1 MLILASN
8 SERRKKLL
16 SDIGLEFK
24 VVSNAVSEEI
34 DEKLKPEDTVITL
47 SKRKAYAAFKQNPND
62 TIIAADTMV
71 WVGDTPIHS
80 PKTEEEAYEGLKKL
94 SGQSH
99 KVYTGVTIINKD
111 KEISFYEVSTVY
123 MKNYNDIQIYE
134 YIKTGEPYGKAG
146 GYGIQGEGGKL
157 VESYEGD
164 FFTIVGLPLKK
175 LQKELEAFNY

>member
-1 MLILASN
+1 
-8 SERRKKLL
+8 
-16 SDIGLEFK
+16 
-24 VVSNAVSEEI
+24 
-34 DEKLKPEDTVITL
+34 
-47 SKRKAYAAFKQNPND
+47 
-62 TIIAADTMV
+62 MV

-80 PKTEEEAYEGLKKL
+80 PKTEEEAYEALKKL

>member
-24 VVSNAVSEEI
+24 TINNDVSEEI
-34 DEKLKPEDTVITL
+34 NEKLKPEEACMAL
-47 SKRKAYAAFKQNPND
+47 SKRKALAAFSKHPED

-71 WVGDTPIHS
+71 WINDAPVDAPS
-80 PKTEEEAYEGLKKL
+80 TEEEAYIALKKL

-111 KEISFYEVSTVY
+111 KESTFFESATVY
-123 MKNYNDIQIYE
+123 MKDYNDILIYE

-146 GYGIQGEGGKL
+146 GYAIQGRGEQL
-157 VESYEGD
+157 VESYVGD

-175 LQKELEAFNY
+175 LQKELEKFDY

>member
-16 SDIGLEFK
+16 TDIGLEFK
-24 VVSNAVSEEI
+24 AVSNNVSEEI
-34 DEKLKPEDTVITL
+34 NEKQKPENIVMTL
-47 SKRKAYAAFKQNPND
+47 SKRKAEAALKNHQED

-71 WVGDTPIHS
+71 WLDDAPVHA
-80 PKTEEEAYEGLKKL
+80 PKTEEEAYEALKKL

-99 KVYTGVTIINKD
+99 KVYTGITILNKD
-111 KEISFYEVSTVY
+111 KSCSFFEVATVF
-123 MKNYNDIQIYE
+123 MKDYNDILIYE
-134 YIKTGEPYGKAG
+134 YLKTGEPYGKAG
-146 GYGIQGEGGKL
+146 GYAIQGQGGQL

-175 LQKELEAFNY
+175 LQKKLEDFDY

>member
-24 VVSNAVSEEI
+24 AVSNDVSEDI
-34 DEKLKPEDTVITL
+34 NEKQKPEDIVMLL
-47 SKRKAYAAFKQNPND
+47 SKRKADAAFVKHSND

-71 WVGDTPIHS
+71 WLDDAPVHAPS
-80 PKTEEEAYEGLKKL
+80 TEEEAYSALKKL
-94 SGQSH
+94 SGLSH
-99 KVYTGVTIINKD
+99 KVYTGVTIKNKD
-111 KEISFYEVSTVY
+111 KEISFFESAVVY
-123 MKNYNDIQIYE
+123 MKDYNDIQIYE

-146 GYGIQGEGGKL
+146 GYAIQGKGEQL
-157 VESYEGD
+157 VESYVGD

-175 LQKELEAFNY
+175 LQKELEAFDY